1 MFWVLTEGGGGELLE
16 KAARETG
23 CIVTAEEHSVIGG
36 LGAAVAEYLAETC
49 PVPVVRVGVNDT
61 FGRSGK
67 VPPLLEAYGLTTAA
81 LVEKIEQALAL
92 KK

>member
-1 MFWVLTEGGGGELLE
+1 M
-16 KAARETG
+16 
-23 CIVTAEEHSVIGG
+23 AECVC
-36 LGAAVAEYLAETC
+36 ETC

-81 LVEKIEQALAL
+81 LVEKIKQALAM